1 MTHIARSALLT
12 TRARAH
18 LENQHTVAP
27 QGFRRLAFTF
37 SPKVFHNADQVKKV
51 GAEPTARLM
60 RHERVTA
67 I

>member
-1 MTHIARSALLT
+1 LLL

-27 QGFRRLAFTF
+27 QGFRRLALTC
-37 SPKVFHNADQVKKV
+37 SPKVFQNADQVKKV
-51 GAEPTARLM
+51 VAEPIARLM
-60 RHERVTA
+60 QHERVTA